1 MKKVRGPLICV
12 ILINLQLGLSYSW
25 SVFSQVL
32 IEQEGWA
39 YSEAVLPS
47 TIASFAYA
55 LSMLVFGIFL
65 ERYGP
70 KKTIQIGAVLMISGL
85 LLAAVF
91 MEPLGVVIGFGVFY
105 GCAAGAC
112 FSATQAITLRW
123 LAGSGSTVGITSAA
137 FGISSVLLSVVAN
150 WLLKEIG
157 IKLTI
162 GGIGVVSGICILAIG
177 TLLYLPALDAAPR
190 TDQSRVISEE
200 DLDCRGIVRKK
211 AFYYLLGIY
220 IFGTAAATVPNSH
233 ITMIVSLQGGLEDG
247 YLYVSLISLF
257 GFLGRLLGGSL
268 SDHFGVRRVLLSAIV
283 LNLGNMLLFES
294 YTGPFSLAFGCMI
307 TGWFFGVLMVLI
319 PVLVRTLFGSTYF
332 ARNFGLISGLGL
344 VSGLLGSQLAGYLM
358 DCYHTYLYSY
368 WVCAAYMLVAL
379 ASIRQLAK
387 ENI

>member
-1 MKKVRGPLICV
+1 MNRIEEKDMKIVRGPLICV

-55 LSMLVFGIFL
+55 LSMLAFGLFL

-70 KKTIQIGAVLMISGL
+70 KKTVQIGAVLMISGL
-85 LLAAVF
+85 LLASVF

-150 WLLKEIG
+150 WLLEEIG

-162 GGIGVVSGICILAIG
+162 GGIGVVSGICIFMIG
-177 TLLYLPALDAAPR
+177 TLLHLPALDSVPR
-190 TDQSRVISEE
+190 TEQNRVISEK
-200 DLDCRGIVRKK
+200 DLDCRGMIRKK
-211 AFYYLLGIY
+211 
-220 IFGTAAATVPNSH
+220 N
-233 ITMIVSLQGGLEDG
+233 
-247 YLYVSLISLF
+247 
-257 GFLGRLLGGSL
+257 
-268 SDHFGVRRVLLSAIV
+268 VLLSAGHIYFRHSSSDCSKQPYHHDRLTPRRLRRGLSLRKSDIIV
-283 LNLGNMLLFES
+283 RLS
-294 YTGPFSLAFGCMI
+294 RKTI
-307 TGWFFGVLMVLI
+307 GWF
-319 PVLVRTLFGSTYF
+319 T
-332 ARNFGLISGLGL
+332 
-344 VSGLLGSQLAGYLM
+344 Q
-358 DCYHTYLYSY
+358 
-368 WVCAAYMLVAL
+368 
-379 ASIRQLAK
+379 
-387 ENI
+387 